1 MSDVR
6 QKAKDLWKLAVDGGT
21 TPGERD
27 AATRQLLALIGKY
40 DLLGGESVNVDADSL
55 KTFLKKVI
63 SNPNE
68 VIEGIAGHVEKIASG
83 FERVMAAGKRITDA
97 RGVPKKRRRTYR

>member
-6 QKAKDLWKLAVDGGT
+6 QKAKDLWKLAVNDGT

-40 DLLGGESVNVDADSL
+40 DLLGGKPVDVAADAL
-55 KTFLKKVI
+55 KELLKQALSGDIVDT
-63 SNPNE
+63 
-68 VIEGIAGHVEKIASG
+68 IAVHVEKYASG
-83 FERVMAAGKRITDA
+83 LERVMAAGKRISEA
-97 RGVPKKRRRTYR
+97 RGPVTKKRKRTYR

>member
-6 QKAKDLWKLAVDGGT
+6 QKAKDLWKLAVDEGT

-40 DLLGGESVNVDADSL
+40 DLLGGKPVYLSADAL
-55 KTFLKKVI
+55 
-63 SNPNE
+63 
-68 VIEGIAGHVEKIASG
+68 
-83 FERVMAAGKRITDA
+83 
-97 RGVPKKRRRTYR
+97 